1 MVQNGNPKESKGSKM
16 ELSALNGKKCTFSS
30 IMFADI
36 LGQKIFFLVSQIIK
50 SLDKILDLNNDGL
63 VFILVCHKSSV
74 PGIQRFW
81 KWSGST
87 FMGPEIF
94 SCIISKNFFQ
104 RKWSGYSSI
113 FPSFEKQKK

>member
-1 MVQNGNPKESKGSKM
+1 MVQNGNPKESKGSEM
-16 ELSALNGKKCTFSS
+16 ELSALNVKKCTFSS

-63 VFILVCHKSSV
+63 VVLLVRYKSSV

-87 FMGPEIF
+87 LTGPE
-94 SCIISKNFFQ
+94 
-104 RKWSGYSSI
+104 
-113 FPSFEKQKK
+113 